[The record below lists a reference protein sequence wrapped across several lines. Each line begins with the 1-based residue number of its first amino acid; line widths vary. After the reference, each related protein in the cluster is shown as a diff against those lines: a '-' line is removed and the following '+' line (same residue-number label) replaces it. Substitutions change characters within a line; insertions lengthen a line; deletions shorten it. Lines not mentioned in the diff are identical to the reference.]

1 MNSIK
6 LNMNLKKCDKNFLE
20 YYSKDKR
27 ISIMAMFICALGNT
41 RNELPKDEHEME
53 NYDLL
58 SETMSEFWDE
68 IDAWNEMEDR

>member
-6 LNMNLKKCDKNFLE
+6 LDMTMKKCDKKFLD
-20 YYSKDKR
+20 YYGQDEHIK
-27 ISIMAMFICALGNT
+27 IMAMFICALGNT
-41 RNELPKDEHEME
+41 RNQLQKNEHEME

-68 IDAWNEMEDR
+68 IDAWNENVDR

>member
-6 LNMNLKKCDKNFLE
+6 LDMTMKQCDKKFLG
-20 YYSKDKR
+20 YYSKDER
-27 ISIMAMFICALGNT
+27 IKIMAMFICALGNT
-41 RNELPKDEHEME
+41 RNQLQKDEHEME

-68 IDAWNEMEDR
+68 IDAWNEIVDR